1 VRAGA
6 DLPEYNRGDEIA
18 SGVIHGVGVVL
29 AIAALG
35 VLAVLAAR
43 DGTAWHVV
51 GCSIFGVTLVLLYT
65 ASTLYHSIPQPRAKA
80 VLRVVDHCAIFL
92 LIAGTY
98 TPFALV
104 NLRGPWGWS
113 LLGGVWAAAVSGV
126 ALRAALRRHLPALFL
141 VLYLA
146 MGWSALAMRG
156 PLLDHV
162 EPGGVALLLAGGLA
176 YTVGVAFYLWRR
188 LPYQHAIWHVFVL
201 AGSTLHFFAILLYV
215 VPAPG
220 PAG

>member
-1 VRAGA
+1 VAWYA
-6 DLPEYNRGDEIA
+6 ELPRFRRGEEIA
-18 SGVIHGVGVVL
+18 SSVIHGVGMVL

-43 DGTAWHVV
+43 HGTAWHVI
-51 GCSIFGVTLVLLYT
+51 GCSIFGITLVLLYT
-65 ASTLYHSIPQPRAKA
+65 ASTLYHGIPQPRAKA
-80 VLRVVDHCAIFL
+80 VLRLLDHCAIFL

-113 LLGGVWAAAVSGV
+113 LLGAVWAAAVSAI
-126 ALRAALRRHLPALFL
+126 ALRAALRRQLPALFL
-141 VLYLA
+141 TLYLT
-146 MGWSALAMRG
+146 MGWAALAVRR
-156 PLLDHV
+156 PLLESI
-162 EPGGVALLLAGGLA
+162 EPGGLALLLAGGIA

-215 VPAPG
+215 VPAPL

>member
-1 VRAGA
+1 VPWYAE
-6 DLPEYNRGDEIA
+6 LPRYRRGEEIA
-18 SGVIHGVGVVL
+18 SSVIHGVGAVL
-29 AIAALG
+29 AITALG
-35 VLAVLAAR
+35 VLSVLAAR

-51 GCSIFGVTLVLLYT
+51 GCSIFGVTLILLYT
-65 ASTLYHSIPQPRAKA
+65 VSTLYHGIPQPRVKA
-80 VLRVVDHCAIFL
+80 ALRVVDHCAIFL

-113 LLGGVWAAAVSGV
+113 LLGVVWAAAACGV
-126 ALRAALRRHLPALFL
+126 ALRAALRRQLPALFL
-141 VLYLA
+141 ALYLT
-146 MGWSALAMRG
+146 MGWAALAVPR

-162 EPGGVALLLAGGLA
+162 EPGGVGLLLAGGLA

-215 VPAPG
+215 IPAAG